1 MDDPRYLA
9 GDYTTAFMD
18 TFKMIAPE

>member
-1 MDDPRYLA
+1 MDDPKYIA

-18 TFKMIAPE
+18 TFKMNSPE